1 MAFNFTYD
9 PSQYQ
14 QKDYGVLPEGDYRVR
29 ISDVRERVFS
39 TGSQG
44 FEITLDVAGKNSHL
58 WYYLVINPADPKATN
73 QRLGAFFDCF
83 GITLTNLSMYA
94 NWRGCVGG
102 VRVKHEMYNGE
113 KSAKI
118 QYLISKDKQES
129 LPPWPGVQGAPKM
142 QNHSAQDNL
151 PFL

>member
-14 QKDYGVLPEGDYRVR
+14 QKDYGILPEGDYRVR

-73 QRLGAFFDCF
+73 QRLGTFFDC
-83 GITLTNLSMYA
+83 LAS
-94 NWRGCVGG
+94 
-102 VRVKHEMYNGE
+102 
-113 KSAKI
+113 
-118 QYLISKDKQES
+118 
-129 LPPWPGVQGAPKM
+129 P
-142 QNHSAQDNL
+142 
-151 PFL
+151 